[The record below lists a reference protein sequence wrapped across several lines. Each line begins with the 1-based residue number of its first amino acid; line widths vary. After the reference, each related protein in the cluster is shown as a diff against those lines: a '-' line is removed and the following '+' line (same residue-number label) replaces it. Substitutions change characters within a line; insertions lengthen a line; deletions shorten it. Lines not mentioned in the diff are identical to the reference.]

1 MRMHPCCVAVA
12 ASLLLGIPA
21 LADTAAHAAR
31 AYAESDWPA
40 AAAAY
45 AQLVDENP
53 ADGRS
58 NYRLAVA
65 LRHVGQLDEA
75 ERRLG
80 QAQSAGVPAQ
90 FIEPERARLQLARGD
105 SAAAIAAL
113 SAAAD
118 AGFANAASI
127 ESDPYFA
134 PIASEPGF
142 EDAKA
147 KVRRNGAPCEY
158 DPRFSEFDFWV
169 GHWSVRDRAGNPQGE
184 NRIEKAER
192 GCVLVERWNGATGG
206 TGISMNYFDPAAEQ
220 WVQIWIS
227 PTLQI
232 DIRGG
237 LEDGAM
243 RLTGTVFYVQNGQH
257 FPFRGT
263 WTPQADGVVRQHFEQ
278 STDEG
283 DTWSTWFDGYY
294 HRIED

>member
-1 MRMHPCCVAVA
+1 MHSCVVA
-12 ASLLLGIPA
+12 ATASLWLGSSA
-21 LADTAAHAAR
+21 VADTAADAAR

-45 AQLVDENP
+45 GQLAEANP

-58 NYRLAVA
+58 LYRLAVS
-65 LRHVGQLDEA
+65 LRHVGRLDEA
-75 ERRLG
+75 EQRLS

-90 FIEPERARLQLARGD
+90 FIEPERARLHLAAGD

-113 SAAAD
+113 AAAAD
-118 AGFANAASI
+118 AGFSNAASI
-127 ESDPYFA
+127 ESDPFFA
-134 PIASEPGF
+134 PIAGEPGF
-142 EDAKA
+142 AAAMD

-169 GHWSVRDRAGNPQGE
+169 GHWAVRDGAGNPQGE
-184 NRIEKAER
+184 NRIEKTER

-206 TGISMNYFDPAAEQ
+206 TGISMNYFDPAAGQ
-220 WVQIWIS
+220 WVQVWVS

-243 RLTGTVFYVQNGQH
+243 RLTGTVYYLQNDER

-263 WTPQADGVVRQHFEQ
+263 WTPQEGGVVRQHFEQ
-278 STDEG
+278 SADDGE
-283 DTWSTWFDGYY
+283 TWSTWFDGYY
-294 HRIED
+294 HRIQE